1 MKKKDEQIISKSYQN
16 SSLGEGHRV
25 GTYLGLGSNLGDKR
39 ANIKRAIERIGE
51 LVGEVVRQSAFYET
65 EPWGF
70 QSENQFV
77 NAVVKVMT
85 TLTPMELLRT
95 TQQIER
101 ELGRKRKSKSKKCQV
116 ADGTTGKV
124 EYHDR
129 PIDIDIL
136 LYDDLVVDEP
146 ELKIPHPL
154 MWTRDFVMVP
164 LREII
169 DADPKP

>member
-1 MKKKDEQIISKSYQN
+1 M
-16 SSLGEGHRV
+16 GEKV
-25 GTYLGLGSNLGDKR
+25 DVYLSLGSNLGNKR
-39 ANIKRAIERIGE
+39 ENIRLAIEKIGK

-70 QSENQFV
+70 QSENMFV
-77 NAVVKVMT
+77 NAAVKVKT
-85 TLTPMELLRT
+85 TLTPMQLLRT
-95 TQQIER
+95 TQRIER
-101 ELGRKRKSKSKKCQV
+101 ELGRKKKSQSPTAQHPTPV
-116 ADGTTGKV
+116 
-124 EYHDR
+124 YHDR

-136 LYDDLVVDEP
+136 LYGDLVVDEP

-169 DADPKP
+169 DADPAPSR

>member
-1 MKKKDEQIISKSYQN
+1 MA
-16 SSLGEGHRV
+16 GV
-25 GTYLGLGSNLGDKR
+25 YLSLGSNLGDR
-39 ANIKRAIERIGE
+39 RENIRLAIEKIGE
-51 LVGEVVRQSAFYET
+51 RVGEVVRQSSLYET

-70 QSENQFV
+70 ESENRFV
-77 NAVVKVMT
+77 NAAVKVMT
-85 TLTPMELLRT
+85 TLSPMEVLRA

-101 ELGRKRKSKSKKCQV
+101 ELGRKKKSQSPDAQHPASV
-116 ADGTTGKV
+116 
-124 EYHDR
+124 YHDR

-136 LYDDLVVDEP
+136 LYGDLVVDEP

-169 DADPKP
+169 DADPAPSR

>member
-1 MKKKDEQIISKSYQN
+1 MLDKENKDLLSN
-16 SSLGEGHRV
+16 PSSWEGQRAGCFPRV
-25 GTYLGLGSNLGDKR
+25 DVYLSLGSNLGNKR
-39 ANIKRAIERIGE
+39 ENIRLAIEKIGK

-70 QSENQFV
+70 QSENMFV
-77 NAVVKVMT
+77 NVAVKVKT
-85 TLTPMELLRT
+85 SLSPMQLLRT

-101 ELGRKRKSKSKKCQV
+101 ELGRKKKSQSPNAQHP
-116 ADGTTGKV
+116 TPI
-124 EYHDR
+124 YHDR

-136 LYDDLVVDEP
+136 LYGDLVVDEP

-169 DADPKP
+169 DADPAPSR

>member
-1 MKKKDEQIISKSYQN
+1 MIKTSEEPMAS
-16 SSLGEGHRV
+16 V
-25 GTYLGLGSNLGDKR
+25 YLGLGSNLGDKR
-39 ANIKRAIERIGE
+39 ANIKRAIEKIGE
-51 LVGEVVRQSAFYET
+51 LVGEVIRQSAFYET

-70 QSENQFV
+70 QSENLFV

-101 ELGRKRKSKSKKCQV
+101 ELGRKSKSKSKKCQV
-116 ADGTTGKV
+116 SEDTEGKV

-146 ELKIPHPL
+146 ELRIPHPL
-154 MWTRDFVMVP
+154 MYKRDFVMIP
-164 LREII
+164 LREIM
-169 DADPKP
+169 D

>member
-1 MKKKDEQIISKSYQN
+1 M
-16 SSLGEGHRV
+16 GV
-25 GTYLGLGSNLGDKR
+25 YLSLGSNLGNKR
-39 ANIKRAIERIGE
+39 ENIRLAIEKIGK

-70 QSENQFV
+70 QSENMFV
-77 NAVVKVMT
+77 NAAVKVKT
-85 TLTPMELLRT
+85 TLTPMQLLRT
-95 TQQIER
+95 TQRIER
-101 ELGRKRKSKSKKCQV
+101 ELGRKKKSQSQSPNTQHPTPV
-116 ADGTTGKV
+116 
-124 EYHDR
+124 YHDR

-136 LYDDLVVDEP
+136 LYGDLVVDEP

-169 DADPKP
+169 DADPAPSR

>member
-1 MKKKDEQIISKSYQN
+1 M
-16 SSLGEGHRV
+16 GEKV
-25 GTYLGLGSNLGDKR
+25 DVYLSLGSNLGNKR
-39 ANIKRAIERIGE
+39 ENIRLAIEKIGK

-70 QSENQFV
+70 QSENMFV
-77 NAVVKVMT
+77 NAAVKVKT
-85 TLTPMELLRT
+85 TLTPKQLLRT
-95 TQQIER
+95 TQRIER
-101 ELGRKRKSKSKKCQV
+101 ELGRKNKSKSEKSQV
-116 ADGTTGKV
+116 SDGHTVGRV
-124 EYHDR
+124 VYHDR

-136 LYDDLVVDEP
+136 LYGDLVVDEP

-169 DADPKP
+169 DADPAPSR